1 MTRSQT
7 DIDAEKAEAEI
18 ADAAIDWLVRLQGGV
33 VTERDWLDFD
43 AWLTA
48 SPAHARA
55 YDAVLAFDRRLDF
68 DARFDAHFDA
78 HGAQTAP
85 VDALAASSAGRV
97 VRLRPA
103 RRVWIWSA
111 GAAIAAAFVAG
122 AVLLPSSGL
131 IGAHETTYATGVGE
145 RRTIVLE
152 DGSRI
157 EMNAAS
163 RLTVRFERHA
173 RRVRLDDAQAF
184 FDVAKDSSRPFLVS
198 AGDTQ
203 VRVVGTQFDVR
214 RRDGQVAVKVQRGL
228 VEVSPDL
235 PRDAAPFRLRPG
247 QGLSYREGRAAD
259 ASLQA
264 VAVEEVAGW
273 RQGRLIYRDQ
283 PLSQIA
289 GDMNRLFPRPVRLG
303 DAQTANMRL
312 SGVLIVDEQD
322 AMVDR
327 LSHLL
332 PVRTTTT
339 KDAIVIR
346 AR

>member
-1 MTRSQT
+1 MTRPQT
-7 DIDAEKAEAEI
+7 DIDAEIAE
-18 ADAAIDWLVRLQGGV
+18 AAIDWLVRLQGET

-48 SPAHARA
+48 SPVHAQA
-55 YDAVLAFDRRLDF
+55 YDAVLAFDNRLDL
-68 DARFDAHFDA
+68 DARLAESA
-78 HGAQTAP
+78 PISAPLTTAK
-85 VDALAASSAGRV
+85 V
-97 VRLRPA
+97 VPLRPA
-103 RRVWIWSA
+103 RRAWLWSA
-111 GAAIAAAFVAG
+111 GGAIAATFVAG
-122 AVLLPSSGL
+122 AILLPNSGL
-131 IGAHETTYATGVGE
+131 MGVHETTYSTGVGE
-145 RRTIVLE
+145 RRTIALE

-173 RRVRLDDAQAF
+173 RRVHLGDAQAY
-184 FDVAKDSSRPFLVS
+184 FDVAKDSARPFLIS

-214 RRDGQVAVKVQRGL
+214 HRDGQVAVNVQRGL
-228 VEVSPDL
+228 VEVRPNL
-235 PRDAAPFRLRPG
+235 PSDAAPFRLRPG
-247 QGLSYREGRAAD
+247 QGLSHRKGRTDD
-259 ASLQA
+259 ARLST

-289 GDMNRLFPRPVRLG
+289 GDMNRLFPRPVKLG
-303 DAQTANMRL
+303 DAQSANMRL

>member
-1 MTRSQT
+1 MTRGQT
-7 DIDAEKAEAEI
+7 DIDTEI
-18 ADAAIDWLVRLQGGV
+18 AETAIDWLVRLQGEA

-43 AWLTA
+43 VWLTA

-55 YDAVLAFDRRLDF
+55 YDAVLAFDHQLALD
-68 DARFDAHFDA
+68 AGSAKT
-78 HGAQTAP
+78 QS
-85 VDALAASSAGRV
+85 LAAPLDAKV
-97 VRLRPA
+97 IPLRPA
-103 RRVWIWSA
+103 RRVWMWSA

-122 AVLLPSSGL
+122 AILLPRSGL
-131 IGAHETTYATGVGE
+131 GAHEVTYVTGVGE
-145 RRTIVLE
+145 HRTIALE

-163 RLTVRFERHA
+163 RMTVRFERHA
-173 RRVRLDDAQAF
+173 RRVELGDAQAF
-184 FDVAKDSSRPFLVS
+184 FDVAKDPSRPFEIS

-214 RRDGQVAVKVQRGL
+214 HRDGQVAVNVQRGL
-228 VEVSPDL
+228 VEVRPDL
-235 PRDAAPFRLRPG
+235 PHGAAPFQLRPG
-247 QGLSYREGRAAD
+247 QGLSHREGRVAD
-259 ASLQA
+259 ARLST

-273 RQGRLIYRDQ
+273 RQGRLIYRDE

-289 GDMNRLFPRPVRLG
+289 GDLNRLFPRPVKLG
-303 DAQTANMRL
+303 DSEVANLRL

>member
-1 MTRSQT
+1 MTRPQT
-7 DIDAEKAEAEI
+7 DIDAEIAEA
-18 ADAAIDWLVRLQGGV
+18 AIHWLVRLQGEA

-48 SPAHARA
+48 LPVHAQA
-55 YDAVLAFDRRLDF
+55 YDAVLAFDYRLEL
-68 DARFDAHFDA
+68 DARRAEDAPLDA
-78 HGAQTAP
+78 P
-85 VDALAASSAGRV
+85 PLASAKV
-97 VRLRPA
+97 IPLRPA
-103 RRVWIWSA
+103 RRVWLWSA

-122 AVLLPSSGL
+122 AILLPSSGL
-131 IGAHETTYATGVGE
+131 MGVHETTYSTGVGE
-145 RRTIVLE
+145 RRTIALE

-163 RLTVRFERHA
+163 RLTVRFERNA
-173 RRVRLDDAQAF
+173 RRVHLGDAQAF
-184 FDVAKDSSRPFLVS
+184 FDVAKDSSRPFLIS

-214 RRDGQVAVKVQRGL
+214 HRDGQVAVNVQRGL
-228 VEVSPDL
+228 VEVRPNL
-235 PRDAAPFRLRPG
+235 PSDAAPFRLRPG
-247 QGLSYREGRAAD
+247 QGLSHRKGRTAD
-259 ASLQA
+259 ARVST

-289 GDMNRLFPRPVRLG
+289 GDMNRLFPRPVKLG
-303 DAQTANMRL
+303 DAQAANMRL
-312 SGVLIVDEQD
+312 SGVLIVDGQD

>member
-1 MTRSQT
+1 MTRAQT
-7 DIDAEKAEAEI
+7 DIDAEMAEAV
-18 ADAAIDWLVRLQGGV
+18 DWLVRLQGEA
-33 VTERDWLDFD
+33 VTERDWLNFD

-48 SPAHARA
+48 SPAHAQA
-55 YDAVLAFDRRLDF
+55 YDAVLTFDDRLTLDS
-68 DARFDAHFDA
+68 RL
-78 HGAQTAP
+78 AQAE
-85 VDALAASSAGRV
+85 LAAEPLTASLGKV
-97 VRLRPA
+97 VPLRPA

-122 AVLLPSSGL
+122 AILLPGSGL
-131 IGAHETTYATGVGE
+131 LGAHETTYVTGVGE
-145 RRTIVLE
+145 RRTVALE

-163 RLTVRFERHA
+163 RMTVRFERRA
-173 RRVRLDDAQAF
+173 RRVHLDDAQAF
-184 FDVAKDSSRPFLVS
+184 FDVAKDASRPFLVS

-214 RRDGQVAVKVQRGL
+214 QRDGQVAVNVQRGL
-228 VEVSPDL
+228 VEVRPNL

-247 QGLSYREGRAAD
+247 QGLSHRKGQRAD
-259 ASLQA
+259 ARVQA
-264 VAVEEVAGW
+264 VAVEEIAGW
-273 RQGRLIYRDQ
+273 RKGRLIYRDQ

-289 GDMNRLFPRPVRLG
+289 GDMNRLFPRPVKLA
-303 DAQTANMRL
+303 DAEAANLRL
-312 SGVLIVDEQD
+312 SGVLIVDDQD

-339 KDAIVIR
+339 DDAIVIR

>member
-1 MTRSQT
+1 MTRAQT
-7 DIDAEKAEAEI
+7 DIDAEAAN
-18 ADAAIDWLVRLQGGV
+18 AAIDWLVRLQGET

-48 SPAHARA
+48 SPVHAQA
-55 YDAVLAFDRRLDF
+55 YDAVLAFDGRLDL
-68 DARFDAHFDA
+68 DARF
-78 HGAQTAP
+78 AQAEPVAPLTA
-85 VDALAASSAGRV
+85 SRGKV
-97 VRLRPA
+97 VPLRPA

-122 AVLLPSSGL
+122 AVLLPASGL
-131 IGAHETTYATGVGE
+131 LGAHETTYVTGVGE
-145 RRTIVLE
+145 RRTVALE

-163 RLTVRFERHA
+163 RMTVRFERHA
-173 RRVRLDDAQAF
+173 RRVHLGDAQAF

-214 RRDGQVAVKVQRGL
+214 HRDGQVAVNVQRGL
-228 VEVSPDL
+228 VEVRPNL
-235 PRDAAPFRLRPG
+235 PHDAVSFRLRPG
-247 QGLSYREGRAAD
+247 QGLSHRKGQRAD
-259 ASLQA
+259 ARVST
-264 VAVEEVAGW
+264 VAVEEIAGW

-289 GDMNRLFPRPVRLG
+289 GDMNRLFPRPVKLG
-303 DAQTANMRL
+303 DAEAANMRL
-312 SGVLIVDEQD
+312 SGVLIVDDQD

-339 KDAIVIR
+339 DDAIVIR

>member
-1 MTRSQT
+1 MTRAQT
-7 DIDAEKAEAEI
+7 DIDAEMAEAV
-18 ADAAIDWLVRLQGGV
+18 DWLVRLQGEA
-33 VTERDWLDFD
+33 VTERDWLNFD

-48 SPAHARA
+48 SPAHAQA
-55 YDAVLAFDRRLDF
+55 YDAVLSFDDRLTLDS
-68 DARFDAHFDA
+68 RL
-78 HGAQTAP
+78 AQAE
-85 VDALAASSAGRV
+85 LAAEPLTASLGKV
-97 VRLRPA
+97 VPLRPA

-122 AVLLPSSGL
+122 AILLPGSGL
-131 IGAHETTYATGVGE
+131 LGAHETTYVTGVGE
-145 RRTIVLE
+145 RRTVALE

-163 RLTVRFERHA
+163 RMTVRFERRA
-173 RRVRLDDAQAF
+173 RRVHLDDAQAF
-184 FDVAKDSSRPFLVS
+184 FDVAKDASRPFLVS

-214 RRDGQVAVKVQRGL
+214 QRDGQVAVNVQRGL
-228 VEVSPDL
+228 VEVRPNL

-247 QGLSYREGRAAD
+247 QGLSHRKGQRAD
-259 ASLQA
+259 ARVQA
-264 VAVEEVAGW
+264 VAVEEIAGW
-273 RQGRLIYRDQ
+273 RKGRLIYRDQ

-289 GDMNRLFPRPVRLG
+289 GDMNRLFPRPVKLA
-303 DAQTANMRL
+303 DAEAANLRL
-312 SGVLIVDEQD
+312 SGVLIVDDQD

-339 KDAIVIR
+339 DDAIVIR